1 MLRLTLL
8 GSNHC
13 LCLQAAPAENAAE
26 TRRVHTPAA
35 GGNVRTALQWTR
47 REQCSKVT
55 GHVACATQHTMQ
67 QSILLIRCICLVQLV
82 LVTAQ
87 QALRVYVYELPRN
100 LTQNVLAA
108 HYQQQWLS
116 GAYEYEADLW
126 IYDKM
131 VNGPWRVK
139 DPAAANLFYI
149 PVLPTRFLHQSL
161 SATTGWQEALQLSG
175 QYLQEALEHVQIQPF
190 WSRNNGRDHFVTM
203 TADSARCTH
212 LRWLPRSLW
221 GELSV
226 IMHLGDL
233 VMREEGIPCFDPD
246 VDVLLPAYNPL
257 EQEPLADVYSQ
268 ERNVTVLYRFGV
280 SGPTASHPY
289 HTRLIRPELR
299 KHFEASPLP
308 GADWSASSISDT
320 LVDMA
325 HSIFCVCPPG
335 VVAHT
340 SRFWRALRR
349 GCIPVTFFRAYQLP
363 FSDMIDYSSA
373 TVNIQP
379 DNIHTLH
386 IVLAGILHDKDRL
399 HALQQQVQILQQM
412 LVWEYESGISQLL
425 QDELLKRISVL

>member
-1 MLRLTLL
+1 
-8 GSNHC
+8 
-13 LCLQAAPAENAAE
+13 
-26 TRRVHTPAA
+26 
-35 GGNVRTALQWTR
+35 
-47 REQCSKVT
+47 
-55 GHVACATQHTMQ
+55 MQ
-67 QSILLIRCICLVQLV
+67 QAVLLIRYICLVQVV

-100 LTQNVLAA
+100 LTQDVLAA

-139 DPAAANLFYI
+139 DPAAANLFFI

-161 SATTGWQEALQLSG
+161 SPTTGWQEALQFSG
-175 QYLQEALEHVQIQPF
+175 QYLREALEHVQIQPF

-203 TADSARCTH
+203 TADSGRCTH

-363 FSDMIDYSSA
+363 FSGTIDYSSA

-386 IVLAGILHDKDRL
+386 NVLAGILHDKERL
-399 HALQQQVQILQQM
+399 RALQQQVQTLQQM

>member
-1 MLRLTLL
+1 
-8 GSNHC
+8 
-13 LCLQAAPAENAAE
+13 
-26 TRRVHTPAA
+26 
-35 GGNVRTALQWTR
+35 
-47 REQCSKVT
+47 
-55 GHVACATQHTMQ
+55 MQ
-67 QSILLIRCICLVQLV
+67 QAILLIRCICIVQVV

-100 LTQNVLAA
+100 LTQDVLAA
-108 HYQQQWLS
+108 QYQQQWLS

-139 DPAAANLFYI
+139 DPAAANLFFI

-175 QYLQEALEHVQIQPF
+175 QYLREALEHVQIQPF

-212 LRWLPRSLW
+212 LRWLPRSVW

-246 VDVLLPAYNPL
+246 IDVLLPAYNPL

-386 IVLAGILHDKDRL
+386 NVLAGILHDKERL